1 MYNEGDIYRII
12 QDALDAN
19 QIYCTD
25 SKLGDGSTD
34 TYETDTEMIYGDD
47 FHLVATIR
55 HQHEHYPW
63 QPGDD
68 KIDVTKFRIK
78 VERIEEVIMYKSRV
92 FSFNEENLLRDIAN
106 YENDTGK
113 EVTKLQCNIKT
124 YQIWVG
130 LYRPELSYAVEI
142 EEISDGVMARYKGIP
157 IIINDK
163 LDDGIVGIE

>member
-1 MYNEGDIYRII
+1 MIIYNEGDIYKII

-63 QPGDD
+63 RQGDD
-68 KIDVTKFRIK
+68 KVDITKFRIK
-78 VERIEEVIMYKSRV
+78 VEMI
-92 FSFNEENLLRDIAN
+92 
-106 YENDTGK
+106 
-113 EVTKLQCNIKT
+113 
-124 YQIWVG
+124 
-130 LYRPELSYAVEI
+130 
-142 EEISDGVMARYKGIP
+142 
-157 IIINDK
+157 
-163 LDDGIVGIE
+163 